1 MKRTSK
7 FRQTSLRNTC
17 LGENVSSF
25 NEPCFSE
32 ETQRKIIE
40 ASFGPWSEPM
50 SADEAI
56 KFINQFVKKDYV
68 S

>member
-7 FRQTSLRNTC
+7 FRQTSLRITC
-17 LGENVSSF
+17 LGENASGF
-25 NEPCFSE
+25 NEPYFSE
-32 ETQRKIIE
+32 ETQRTIIE